1 MMGGEFDAGSAAAN
15 LPAGLADA
23 ALPYIPPARHP
34 PHAEALHSGAQL
46 QGADQADPE
55 PKRSRR
61 GVRWQGRT
69 AHLDLTQEVGSI
81 SGTAQDASQ
90 AIARVQSKVAR
101 GLVSFNR

>member
-1 MMGGEFDAGSAAAN
+1 MMGGEFDAGSEAAHA
-15 LPAGLADA
+15 LAGMADA
-23 ALPYIPPARHP
+23 ALSHIPPARHP

-61 GVRWQGRT
+61 GARWQGRT

>member
-61 GVRWQGRT
+61 GARWQGRT

>member
-15 LPAGLADA
+15 LPAGLADG
-23 ALPYIPPARHP
+23 LLSHIPPARHP

-61 GVRWQGRT
+61 GARWQGRT

>member
-1 MMGGEFDAGSAAAN
+1 MMGGEFDAVSAAAN

-23 ALPYIPPARHP
+23 ALPHIPPAP
-34 PHAEALHSGAQL
+34 PSSCRSSLHSGAQL

-90 AIARVQSKVAR
+90 AIARAQSKVAR